1 MEQTKSGIIIPTRR
15 PAQCQFCGQQVF
27 PQNEVNGKFHFKD
40 GKIIC
45 VQCRII
51 KSNRNARGMMLD
63 IQRNLPKDLK
73 EKERA
78 RQNRA
83 NDHAIQVAIESQKNS
98 DAKMDKKK
106 IIIQIP

>member
-1 MEQTKSGIIIPTRR
+1 MERTESGIIIPTRR
-15 PAQCQFCGQQVF
+15 PAQCQYCGQQIF
-27 PQNEVNGKFHFKD
+27 PQNEVNGKFHFKN

-45 VQCRII
+45 IQCRIL
-51 KSNRNARGMMLD
+51 KSSKNARGMMLD

-78 RQNRA
+78 RQNSA
-83 NDHAIQVAIESQKNS
+83 NDHAIKVALENQENS
-98 DAKMDKKK
+98 AVKMNKKK